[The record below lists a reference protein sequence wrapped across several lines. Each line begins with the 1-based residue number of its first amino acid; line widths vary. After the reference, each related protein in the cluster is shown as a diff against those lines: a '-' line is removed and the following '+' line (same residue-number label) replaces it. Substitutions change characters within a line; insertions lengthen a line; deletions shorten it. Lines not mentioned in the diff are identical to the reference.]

1 VAPARDAL
9 IVATDQYT
17 DPGLLQLRSPA
28 QDAEQLSR
36 VLGTPEIG
44 AFAVTTVFNQPSYA
58 VNEIVQDF
66 FADRSPDDL
75 LLLHFSCHGVKSE
88 DGELYFATANTRL
101 QRLDA
106 TAVSAE
112 FVNRLMNRSRSRSI
126 VLILDCCYS
135 GAFARGLIARGG
147 DTVQL
152 KERFDGRGR
161 VVLTASNAMEYSFEG
176 TEPSGTGRPSIFTS
190 ELVRGLETGEADRD
204 RDGEISLDELYEY
217 VYERVTDVTPNQT
230 PRKWT
235 FDVQGKLFI
244 AHSPYTAPSAAAPL
258 PVALVAAIESP
269 YSSIRRGS
277 ITELASLLVSD
288 DSGLAENARWALE
301 RLRHDHDPD
310 VSSTATMALGVLDT
324 PVSGSAS
331 VDADSPG
338 HRSDRPIADEP
349 KRLRTQDSG
358 GGSPR
363 RARSRI
369 KTWRARPRFLLELTS
384 VLLGAIVLI
393 VAIAILAPRQA
404 QAEVPSVAG
413 NTRQAATEQLA
424 RSKLTYEVR
433 ARPDKAPKD
442 TVLATDPPAG
452 TRLTPGDV
460 VIVYVS
466 SGPKEVAVP
475 KVKGKEKDDAK
486 RLLQGAGFIVK
497 EVPVTDAPE
506 KDGIA
511 IETDP
516 PAGTHLA
523 EGATVKLKI
532 STSGKPLPDLAG
544 QTVAAAEQALRALG
558 LRPIVQERWSARVLT
573 GRVIETSPPAGQ
585 RVPKGATV
593 QVLASKGP
601 APTTTINRPRPTNLP
616 PPTNPI
622 PTPLTT
628 IPTITT
634 FPDTT

>member
-1 VAPARDAL
+1 MVVPARDAL

-17 DPGLLQLRSPA
+17 DPGLRQLRSPA
-28 QDAEQLSR
+28 QDAAQLSR
-36 VLGTPEIG
+36 VLGNPEIG

-66 FADRSPDDL
+66 FADRLPDDL

-88 DGELYFATANTRL
+88 DGELYFATPNTRL

-135 GAFARGLIARGG
+135 GAFARGLIARSG

-176 TEPSGTGRPSIFTS
+176 IEPSGTGRPSIFTS

-217 VYERVTDVTPNQT
+217 VYGRVTDVTPNQT
-230 PRKWT
+230 PRKWS

-244 AHSPYTAPSAAAPL
+244 AHSPYTVLSTAAAL
-258 PVALVAAIESP
+258 PSALVAAIESP
-269 YSSIRRGS
+269 YPSVRRGS
-277 ITELASLLVSD
+277 VTELAHLLDGD
-288 DSGLAENARWALE
+288 DPGLAENARRALE
-301 RLRHDHDPD
+301 RLRHDRDPH
-310 VSSTATMALGVLDT
+310 VSSTATMTLDVLAT
-324 PVSGSAS
+324 PVSGSGS

-338 HRSDRPIADEP
+338 HQPDRPIVDEP
-349 KRLRTQDSG
+349 KPLRAQDSG
-358 GGSPR
+358 GDR
-363 RARSRI
+363 HHRARSRI
-369 KTWRARPRFLLELTS
+369 KIWRARPRFLFELTS
-384 VLLGAIVLI
+384 VLLGAVALI

-413 NTRQAATEQLA
+413 NARHAATERLA
-424 RSKLTYEVR
+424 RSNLKPQVR
-433 ARPDKAPKD
+433 SRTDKAPKD

-452 TRLTPGDV
+452 TRLAPGAV

-475 KVKGKEKDDAK
+475 KVKGKETADAK
-486 RLLQGAGFIVK
+486 RLLSKAGFLIK
-497 EVPVTDAPE
+497 EIPVIDAPE
-506 KDGIA
+506 KDGTA

-516 PAGTHLA
+516 PAGTRLA
-523 EGATVKLKI
+523 EGSTVKLKI

-544 QTVAAAEQALRALG
+544 QPVAAAEQALRALG
-558 LRPIVQERWSARVLT
+558 LRPMVQGRWSTRVLA
-573 GRVIETSPPAGQ
+573 GRVIDTSPSAGQ

-593 QVLASKGP
+593 QVLASIGP
-601 APTTTINRPRPTNLP
+601 APTTTTNRPWPTNP
-616 PPTNPI
+616 PPT
-622 PTPLTT
+622 T
-628 IPTITT
+628 IPETTTSREPTTT
-634 FPDTT
+634 FPATT